1 MADKNNYF
9 NMNALRSLATNETDE
24 RSLYNQMA
32 KEQLGQTQFYRR
44 LLGDDVFNQGVAQ
57 YGERPFFKLLESR
70 IGKNPEMVASLM
82 GNSGQ
87 FMPDQNGMGPMASR
101 GMLMP
106 RFGVEGSAGQ
116 GAYRAGVSLP
126 MAQMQGDAY
135 KSLPKTF
142 DVGYSTPAFGGELN
156 VGGAITPKNQ
166 MMKEAMYN
174 LQARFNKRF

>member
-1 MADKNNYF
+1 MADENNYF
-9 NMNALRSLATNETDE
+9 NMNALRSLATDETDE

-32 KEQLGQTQFYRR
+32 KEQLGQTQFFRR

-57 YGERPFFKLLESR
+57 YGEKPFFKLLESR

-87 FMPDQNGMGPMASR
+87 FMQAQNGMGPMASK
-101 GMLMP
+101 GMFMG
-106 RFGVEGSAGQ
+106 RAGVEGELGD
-116 GAYRAGVSLP
+116 GRYRAGASLP
-126 MAQMQGDAY
+126 VVQMPDGSY
-135 KSLPKTF
+135 KSMPKTF

-156 VGGAITPKNQ
+156 VGGAITPKDQ
-166 MMKEAMYN
+166 MMKDAMYN